1 MFSGVPTGVETD
13 WESWPLKLMKILNG
27 ENPPEEMQLDY
38 VGASKEMGEGLMDT
52 VGCFGGLCG

>member
-1 MFSGVPTGVETD
+1 
-13 WESWPLKLMKILNG
+13 MKIFSG

-38 VGASKEMGEGLMDT
+38 VGASEEMGEGLMEA